1 MGLQVCVPIGGGA
14 FVCQYVPNPPVAGAH
29 GLTIEGNPPVI
40 YWRNLNPVPIPEAV
54 PQSVMRKTRR
64 PKKRGKGKK

>member
-14 FVCQYVPNPPVAGAH
+14 FACQYVPSPPVAGAH
-29 GLTIEGNPPVI
+29 VLTIEGGVI
-40 YWRNLNPVPIPEAV
+40 YWKNLNPNPIPES

-64 PKKRGKGKK
+64 PKKRGK